1 MNSAASRVANHRLTI
16 EFSGVEGAFLRILGL
31 MERRGYRLQ
40 TCTLNR
46 RPDGR
51 CVVDVVVE
59 SDRPGDLLKRQ
70 LERLYDVDEV
80 HLKAPRQ
87 PPRKVRRINIGART

>member
-1 MNSAASRVANHRLTI
+1 MKTVNHRLTI

-46 RPDGR
+46 KPDGR

-59 SDRPGDLLKRQ
+59 SDRKGDLLKRQ
-70 LERLYDVDEV
+70 LERLHDVSRV
-80 HLKAPRQ
+80 NLKAPAQQRT
-87 PPRKVRRINIGART
+87 VRHINIHSRA

>member
-1 MNSAASRVANHRLTI
+1 MKTTNHRLTI

-46 RPDGR
+46 MPDDR
-51 CVVDVVVE
+51 CVLDVMVE
-59 SDRPGDLLKRQ
+59 SQRPGDLLKRQ
-70 LERLYDVDEV
+70 LERLFEV
-80 HLKAPRQ
+80 SNVKLKAQARQ
-87 PPRKVRRINIGART
+87 QAVQRINVHARA

>member
-1 MNSAASRVANHRLTI
+1 MKTTNHRLTI

-31 MERRGYRLQ
+31 MERRGYHLQ

-46 RPDGR
+46 KPDGS
-51 CVVDVVVE
+51 CVVDIMVE

-70 LERLYDVDEV
+70 LERLYEVSRV
-80 HLKAPRQ
+80 HLRPQARQ
-87 PPRKVRRINIGART
+87 PVRRINIRAGA

>member
-1 MNSAASRVANHRLTI
+1 MKKVNHRLTI

-31 MERRGYRLQ
+31 MERRGYHLQ

-46 RPDGR
+46 KPDGT
-51 CVVDVVVE
+51 CVVDVMVE

-70 LERLYDVDEV
+70 LQRLYEVSNV
-80 HLKAPRQ
+80 HLKPQVRQ
-87 PPRKVRRINIGART
+87 QQSVRRINIHAES